1 MSFTICLQKDREIK
15 YSNYEKQLL
24 NGKDY
29 SLLVNASG
37 WYSGHVALLTV
48 LPVTF
53 INLVKPY
60 DAFSSLLCFIF
71 WHSLENIPASKNGL
85 SYLEDC
91 WYTVILASQ
100 TRHWG
105 II

>member
-37 WYSGHVALLTV
+37 
-48 LPVTF
+48 
-53 INLVKPY
+53 
-60 DAFSSLLCFIF
+60 
-71 WHSLENIPASKNGL
+71 
-85 SYLEDC
+85 
-91 WYTVILASQ
+91 
-100 TRHWG
+100 
-105 II
+105 